1 MMDKKQVRNLN
12 MKFTDEDWEV
22 VDALCALY
30 GGMDKTNMVRQSLRH
45 ILKTRPKFILAPR
58 EDAEGENK

>member
-30 GGMDKTNMVRQSLRH
+30 GGMDK
-45 ILKTRPKFILAPR
+45 
-58 EDAEGENK
+58 